1 MCELQLTH
9 IVELI
14 KSGSFD
20 RWLRKRKD
28 RRAAARVQVGIDRLA
43 AGNPGDVKPVGNG
56 VSELGIDYGPGYRV
70 YYLQDGDRLILLL
83 CGGDKASQD
92 HDVLAAK
99 RIAREWKEAK
109 NDEQGT

>member
-1 MCELQLTH
+1 M
-9 IVELI
+9 VEVL
-14 KSGSFD
+14 KSATFD
-20 RWLRKRKD
+20 RWLRRLKD
-28 RRAAARVQVGIDRLA
+28 RRAAARVQVRIDRLA

-56 VSELGIDYGPGYRV
+56 VSELRLDYGPGYRV

-92 HDVLAAK
+92 NDVLAAK

-109 NDEQGT
+109 DNEQRT